1 MQINVAHIRER
12 AQSGGW
18 LSCCLF
24 DARASS
30 GTTAD
35 NTKLLAQLTAAARAT
50 NLRVDHAALAF
61 VSSGQLQYFGS
72 KSFIQI
78 LARRGLPTWTHTLTV

>member
-12 AQSGGW
+12 AQSGG
-18 LSCCLF
+18 LVSCCLF

-35 NTKLLAQLTAAARAT
+35 NTKLLAQLTAA
-50 NLRVDHAALAF
+50 NLRVDHAALAV
-61 VSSGQLQYFGS
+61 VSSGQLQYFGN
-72 KSFIQI
+72 KSFIQN